1 MTAQEFPS
9 AARCVPIA
17 MRSLGV
23 LADLR
28 SWLAGPAAGLRNLP
42 IEAMAISAATIAPW
56 RSVAQLRAVARMYV
70 WTYALDDH
78 VEQVVASLPELDDL
92 FARCLAIVHTGRSD
106 TSHPILTAL
115 SSCQQDL
122 SAQPLYPALADL
134 WAAKFASDLEA
145 VRYDWL
151 VSRGDIPRTDIRDYL
166 DHASSV
172 TLWMNHFPLWAT
184 ADDAALLDHLDVLVS
199 AVDDLTVVVRL
210 ANDLATFHRESRA
223 GDNNILMYPGV
234 TPAQVRTELAR
245 RAESATRRLSTLLDR
260 DFPPAVEL
268 IRLLEWSTVFYSC
281 GDFRGWGS
289 DAPALATGDAS
300 NRVS

>member
-1 MTAQEFPS
+1 MTAKGFPS
-9 AARCVPIA
+9 AAQCVPIA

-56 RSVAQLRAVARMYV
+56 RSVTQLRAVARMYV

-78 VEQVVASLPELDDL
+78 VEAITSLPELDDL
-92 FARCLAIVHTGRSD
+92 FTRCLDVVRTNQSD

-122 SAQPLYPALADL
+122 NAQPLYPKLAEL
-134 WAAKFASDLEA
+134 WAAKFASDLQA
-145 VRYDWL
+145 VRYDWR
-151 VSRGDIPRTDIRDYL
+151 VSRGEIDRTDFQDYL

-184 ADDAALLDHLDVLVS
+184 SEDSALLDQLDPL
-199 AVDDLTVVVRL
+199 ATALDDLTIVVRL
-210 ANDLATFHRESRA
+210 ANDLATFDRESRT
-223 GDNNILMYPGV
+223 GDNNALMYPGV
-234 TPAQVRTELAR
+234 TQDQVRAELAH
-245 RAESATRRLSTLLDR
+245 RANDATRRLSIMVD
-260 DFPPAVEL
+260 DGFAPAIEL

-289 DAPALATGDAS
+289 DAALVSAS
-300 NRVS
+300 

>member
-1 MTAQEFPS
+1 MTAQGFPS
-9 AARCVPIA
+9 AAQCVPIA

-28 SWLAGPAAGLRNLP
+28 SWLAGPAAGLENLP

-56 RSVAQLRAVARMYV
+56 RSVGQLRAVARMYV

-78 VEQVVASLPELDDL
+78 VEQAVTSLPELDDL
-92 FARCLAIVHTGRSD
+92 FARCLNVVRTNQPD
-106 TSHPILTAL
+106 TSHPLLTAL
-115 SSCQQDL
+115 SSCQRDL
-122 SAQPLYPALADL
+122 SAQPLYPALAEL
-134 WAAKFASDLEA
+134 WAAKFADDLKA

-151 VSRGDIPRTDIRDYL
+151 VSRGEIPRTDIRDYL

-184 ADDAALLDHLDVLVS
+184 AADADLIDHLDALVS
-199 AVDDLTVVVRL
+199 SLDDLTVVVRL
-210 ANDLATFHRESRA
+210 ANDLATFHRESRT

-234 TPAQVRTELAR
+234 SPAQVRTELAR
-245 RAESATRRLSTLLDR
+245 RAESATARLSALVDR
-260 DFPPAVEL
+260 DFAPAVEL

-289 DAPALATGDAS
+289 DAVPEPVLGSAG
-300 NRVS
+300 